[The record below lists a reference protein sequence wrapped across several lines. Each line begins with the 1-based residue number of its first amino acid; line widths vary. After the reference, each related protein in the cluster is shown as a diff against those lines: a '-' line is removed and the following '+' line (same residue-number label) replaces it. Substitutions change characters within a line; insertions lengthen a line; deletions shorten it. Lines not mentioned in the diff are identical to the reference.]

1 MFIFGSGVLIG
12 TPSGA
17 NATPVNFGL
26 VNEVSIDESVELKAL
41 YGQSNYPVAVGAGTI
56 KTSGKA
62 KAARISGLA
71 MASLY
76 YGVTPVAGQTAS
88 VMGEAGTVPA
98 TTSYTIQTAQ
108 HTTWTKDQGVVY
120 AGSGLP
126 LTQVAAGAEVLGKY
140 SVAAGVY
147 TFAAADEGKAV
158 LISYNYTISATGQS
172 IPIAS
177 KLIGPTV
184 NFAMNL
190 YGVDP
195 TTNQGYSLQLYNCVV
210 SKFAFGTKLTDF
222 VMPEFDFQYYA
233 NAAGAVGQWNLPDT
247 M

>member
-17 NATPVNFGL
+17 NATPLNFGL
-26 VNEVSIDESVELKAL
+26 VNEVSIDESVELKQL
-41 YGQSNYPVAVGAGTI
+41 FGQTNYPIAIGAGTI

-62 KAARISGLA
+62 KAARISGQA
-71 MASLY
+71 MGSLY
-76 YGVTPVAGQTAS
+76 YGVTPTAGQTAS
-88 VMGEAGTVPA
+88 VMGEADTIPSA
-98 TTSYTIQTAQ
+98 TSYTITVAQ
-108 HTTWTKDQGVVY
+108 SATWTQDQGVQY
-120 AGSGLP
+120 AATGLP
-126 LTQVAAGAEVLGKY
+126 FKRVASGPTIGQY
-140 SVAAGVY
+140 SVAAGIY

-158 LISYNYTISATGQS
+158 LVSYNYTVSSTGQS

-184 NFAMNL
+184 NFALNL
-190 YGVDP
+190 YGADP
-195 TTNQGYSLQLYNCVV
+195 NTGLGYTLQLYNCVV

-222 VMPEFDFQYYA
+222 VMPEFDFEYYA
-233 NAAGAVGQWNLPDT
+233 NAAGAVGQWNFPDS